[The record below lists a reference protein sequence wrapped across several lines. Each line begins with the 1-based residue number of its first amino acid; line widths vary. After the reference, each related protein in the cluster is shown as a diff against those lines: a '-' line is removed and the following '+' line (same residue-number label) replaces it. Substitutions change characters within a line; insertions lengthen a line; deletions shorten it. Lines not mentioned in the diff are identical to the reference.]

1 MSNAVDINSVK
12 AIIAHVEK
20 KCIARGK
27 QLTPKRKLVLEALI
41 HADKALSAYDLVDY
55 CMQHFSQNVPAMSV
69 YRILEF
75 LENEHFAHK
84 LKVSNKYIVC
94 SHILCE
100 HEHGVPQFLIC
111 SKCNKI
117 SEQMIDPKMITGLK
131 SHAKQQGF
139 TIVSPQLE
147 INCVCDECANS
158 VSWPDL

>member
-1 MSNAVDINSVK
+1 MNDTA
-12 AIIAHVEK
+12 AIIKHVE
-20 KCIARGK
+20 ARCK
-27 QLTPKRKLVLEALI
+27 AQDKHLTSKRRLVLEALI

-55 CMQHFSQNVPAMSV
+55 CLLHFSQHIPAMSV

-75 LENEHFAHK
+75 LESEHFAHK

-94 SHILCE
+94 SHILCD

-147 INCVCDECANS
+147 INCVCDECAQNS
-158 VSWPDL
+158 